1 MVTVPADAECRA
13 ARYIDRAAAPD
24 AVSPYAVAAPAAPEI
39 SSLRRVIRGLPTS
52 AGGEAGVSSDM
63 SFLLRSRKRSGSD
76 RTAPDRSGVCRL
88 EDRMIAASVSRVVRN
103 RVRGLTRPV
112 RSCWVLCERRA
123 AVSCLPGGA
132 PPTDPENAHACR
144 PAPHAHRRGGPPPR
158 RDAR

>member
-76 RTAPDRSGVCRL
+76 RTAPDRSGKCRL
-88 EDRMIAASVSRVVRN
+88 EHRTIATSVSSRVRN
-103 RVRGLTRPV
+103 AAPALDAACAIVLGIVRTESGRQL
-112 RSCWVLCERRA
+112 
-123 AVSCLPGGA
+123 
-132 PPTDPENAHACR
+132 
-144 PAPHAHRRGGPPPR
+144 PPR
-158 RDAR
+158 RRSTHRQG